1 MIRSMT
7 EPRYDDPNERPSRL
21 GQAVAAV
28 GIIAGVVFVVAVVF
42 FSGVLL
48 GGYRDGYGGP
58 DGRSVYQV
66 GPSGKAG
73 TCPMMGRD
81 GMMGPGQ
88 MSPGGMMGPT
98 PLPPTP
104 TPGVPSR

>member
-21 GQAVAAV
+21 GQVAATV

-48 GGYRDGYGGP
+48 GGYYGGYGGF
-58 DGRSVYQV
+58 DGRSVYQM
-66 GPSGKAG
+66 GPGGKAG
-73 TCPMMGRD
+73 ACPMMGRD
-81 GMMGPGQ
+81 GMMGPRQ

-98 PLPPTP
+98 VLPPTP
-104 TPGVPSR
+104 TPGMPSP